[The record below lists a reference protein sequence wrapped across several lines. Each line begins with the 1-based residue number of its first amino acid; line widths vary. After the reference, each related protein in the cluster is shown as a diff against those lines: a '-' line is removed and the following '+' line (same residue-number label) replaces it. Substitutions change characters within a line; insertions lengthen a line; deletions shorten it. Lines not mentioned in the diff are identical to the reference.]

1 MLWHEGKISQSH
13 EMHFNLD
20 DRGLLL
26 GDGVFV
32 TLPAF
37 NGVPYR
43 LEQHSKRMA
52 TDAECL
58 GFPDRIAVVER
69 AVRELAAADTSPASI
84 RVTMTRGAGP
94 RGLAIPVDAEP
105 MIFATRA
112 PWTPSMA
119 FGETRLQ
126 TSAIRRNAS
135 SPLSTMKTLAY
146 LDPVLAMAEARA
158 KGADDAL
165 MLSTEGLIA
174 STSMANL
181 FVIYGTTLS
190 TPRRA
195 DAILPGVMRETLLDL
210 APAFGLEPVE
220 RALHPDDLY
229 RADLVF
235 VSNSLRLITRV
246 VALDGVTVS
255 GKADH
260 IWRNLQST
268 IEADIAANCGDFLLR
283 QKTG

>member
-1 MLWHEGKISQSH
+1 MLWHDGQISASH
-13 EMHFNLD
+13 EMNVNLA

-26 GDGVFV
+26 GDGLFE
-32 TLPAF
+32 TLPSF
-37 NGVPYR
+37 HGVPYR
-43 LEQHSKRMA
+43 LQQHLKRMA

-58 GFPDRIAVVER
+58 GFPDRMAVVER
-69 AVRELAAADTSPASI
+69 AVRELAAADREPASI
-84 RVTMTRGAGP
+84 RVTMTRGVGP
-94 RGLAIPVDAEP
+94 RGLAIPADAEP

-112 PWTPSMA
+112 PWTRNMA
-119 FGETRLQ
+119 FAETRLQ
-126 TSAIRRNAS
+126 SCSIRRNAT
-135 SPLSTMKTLAY
+135 SPLATMKTLSY
-146 LDPVLAMAEARA
+146 LDSVLAMAEARA

-165 MLSTEGLIA
+165 MLSTGGVLS

-181 FVIYGTTLS
+181 FVVSGSTLS

-195 DAILPGVMRETLLDL
+195 DAILPGVMRDTILEL
-210 APAFGLEPVE
+210 APALGLEPVE

-246 VALDGVTVS
+246 VALDGVTLS
-255 GKADH
+255 GKADQ
-260 IWRNLQST
+260 IWQKLQSM
-268 IEADIAANCGDFLLR
+268 IEADIAAHCGAFPLR